1 MTINEKA
8 LNKGELRKLTAL
20 RKSLGEKIADKAFA
34 EWFAEKPKTKAVG
47 VDPVAVK
54 IAESLAEFVNDKSFK
69 LGTYGYTIRRAKG
82 RGVKPGFVALKNMKP
97 E

>member
-1 MTINEKA
+1 MAINEKA
-8 LNKGELRKLTAL
+8 LNKGELRKLIAL

-34 EWFAEKPKTKAVG
+34 EWFAEKPKAKAVG

-54 IAESLAEFVNDKSFK
+54 IAEALAEFANDKSFK

-82 RGVKPGFVALKNMKP
+82 RGVAPGFVAVKNMKP